1 MPEVEVGAKRSM
13 DEDDHSTKKHA
24 RSSEDRDHQEGGG
37 EEEDIEVRL
46 LLLERSCGAVIGK
59 GGENI
64 SRLRNNFNVYV
75 QMPSTRTVD
84 RAFTVKGATDNCM
97 GVVREILQV
106 ATQGPYSTNQQCE
119 VELNLL
125 VQTSMIGSILGKGG
139 ERIKEIREA
148 THAKVK
154 IYEECLPCSN
164 ERVIAI
170 GGDENEHVLVALH
183 TILNIIKEQ
192 GPQRSRARY
201 YEPGNSDTAG
211 SFGGGDRSGGRG
223 GGGDWRN
230 RSDSRSSR
238 RNSDRDNR
246 DHRDHRDHRGDN
258 SSSLFT
264 QLHTVMEITAP
275 NDICGAIIGKGGGR
289 VRDVRQATGA
299 TVSFSESGKDNDG
312 DRIITISGTQSQ
324 VQHAQQLITQQCSKY
339 AS

>member
-1 MPEVEVGAKRSM
+1 MDQDDRS
-13 DEDDHSTKKHA
+13 SKKHA
-24 RSSEDRDHQEGGG
+24 RSDND

-46 LLLERSCGAVIGK
+46 LLLERSCGGIIGK

-64 SRLRNNFNVYV
+64 SRLRNHYNVYL

-84 RAFTVKGATDNCM
+84 RTFTVKGSMDSCI
-97 GVVREILQV
+97 GVVKDIMV
-106 ATQGPYSTNQQCE
+106 YSTQGPYSTNQQCE

-148 THAKVK
+148 TNAKVK

-170 GGDENEHVLVALH
+170 GGDENKQVLVALS
-183 TILNIIKEQ
+183 TILNIIKDI
-192 GPQRSRARY
+192 PQRSRARY
-201 YEPGNSDTAG
+201 YEPGQKDGG
-211 SFGGGDRSGGRG
+211 SYDRGDRGRG
-223 GGGDWRN
+223 DWH

-238 RNSDRDNR
+238 RSSDRDRDRDRDR
-246 DHRDHRDHRGDN
+246 DH

-275 NDICGAIIGKGGGR
+275 NDICGAIIGKGGSR
-289 VRDVRQATGA
+289 VREVRQASGA
-299 TVSFSESGKDNDG
+299 TVSFSEGDKDS
-312 DRIITISGTQSQ
+312 DRVITISGTQGQ
-324 VQHAQQLITQQCSKY
+324 VQTAQQLITQQCSRY
-339 AS
+339 AT